1 MAEIPFKDTIIPGN
15 DMQVSVENTGG
26 LERRVT
32 VQIPA
37 AEIQQKV
44 DIRLHEL
51 SKQVKIKGFRP
62 GRVPMSVVKQRY
74 GKQVRTEIANE
85 AMQASLQKAIR
96 DEKLRPASMPQVD
109 QMPDD
114 ISQGDLT
121 FSALMEVYPELDTV
135 DVSAVEVE
143 RPQAEV
149 AEEDIDDMLQTLREQ
164 RREWVPVDRTP
175 QKNDQVIF
183 EYVSHTDEGRVPE
196 TGHHVLGI
204 GMGVSG
210 FDSLEA
216 ALKDMKAGDESE
228 VELEFPEGFREPE
241 LAGKKARV
249 EIKVTKV
256 SEAQSPDVDEA
267 FIKSF
272 GVDDGQLESLRKEIR
287 SNLERELKQ
296 ASTSLVKVQIIEKLM
311 GLVPDLAVPESMV
324 RQEAASLAARAA
336 SQVGR
341 EPAPEDAAAF
351 MGKAGDRVKAGL
363 LMGEIS
369 RQNSIRIDQARV
381 RNAIETIAQTYE
393 DPNEVIQLYYSNPQL
408 TAQIENIV
416 LEEQVVDWVLENAK
430 VSPKEMKFKEIISGA
445 ANASR

>member
-1 MAEIPFKDTIIPGN
+1 
-15 DMQVSVENTGG
+15 MQVSVENTGG

-44 DIRLHEL
+44 DSRLQEL

-74 GKQVRTEIANE
+74 GKQVRAEIANE
-85 AMQASLQKAIR
+85 TMQASLQQAIK
-96 DEKLRPASMPQVD
+96 DENLRLASMPQVD

-114 ISQGDLT
+114 LSQGDLT

-135 DVSAVEVE
+135 DVSAMEVE

-149 AEEDIDDMLQTLREQ
+149 ADEDVDDMLTTLRDQ
-164 RREWVPVDRTP
+164 RREWVAVERAP
-175 QKNDQVIF
+175 QKNDQVLF
-183 EYVSHTDEGRVPE
+183 EYVAHTEEGRVPE
-196 TGHHVLGI
+196 TGHQVLGI

-216 ALKDMKAGDESE
+216 ALQDMKAGDESE
-228 VELEFPEGFREPE
+228 VELEFPEGFREPA

-249 EIKVTKV
+249 ELKVTRI
-256 SEAQSPDVDEA
+256 SEAKSPEVDEE

-272 GVDDGQLESLRKEIR
+272 GIEDGSVETLRKEIR

-296 ASTSLVKVQIIEKLM
+296 ASTSLVKVQIIEKLL
-311 GLVPDLAVPESMV
+311 GLMPDLTVPEGMV
-324 RQEAASLAARAA
+324 KQEAASLAARAA
-336 SQVGR
+336 SQEGR

-351 MGKAGDRVKAGL
+351 MGKAGERVKAGL

-369 RQNSIRIDQARV
+369 RQNNIRIDQARV

-408 TAQIENIV
+408 TSQVENIV

-430 VSPKEMKFKEIISGA
+430 VSPKEMKFKDVISGA
-445 ANASR
+445 SSASR